1 MEFLTQIPY
10 FYMLSS
16 GRREDSSSIRRDI
29 DVLNDYIRS
38 TEKQIDI
45 QKPLIHLVDNMVK
58 MSSLHGNVGGNRV
71 SLLLFFLNSDMSRAF
86 ILVDVKALT
95 YSEFFSHHSDTTL
108 SLQIVISMFN
118 IVIRV
123 ASLVC
128 LIYTRILTWLDMI

>member
-1 MEFLTQIPY
+1 MSCPHNFLWGFLTQIPY

-58 MSSLHGNVGGNRV
+58 MSSLHGSGGGNRV
-71 SLLLFFLNSDMSRAF
+71 SLFFVILNFDMSRAF
-86 ILVDVKALT
+86 
-95 YSEFFSHHSDTTL
+95 YP
-108 SLQIVISMFN
+108 
-118 IVIRV
+118 
-123 ASLVC
+123 C
-128 LIYTRILTWLDMI
+128 